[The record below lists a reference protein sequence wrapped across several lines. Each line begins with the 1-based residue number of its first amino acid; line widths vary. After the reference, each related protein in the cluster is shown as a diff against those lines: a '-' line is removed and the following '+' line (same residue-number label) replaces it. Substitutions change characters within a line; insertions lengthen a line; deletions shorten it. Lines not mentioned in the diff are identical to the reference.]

1 MSKTHELF
9 PLLLHET
16 ASVWRNLL
24 DKRLKPLGLSQAKW
38 RTLLHLSMATKP
50 LTQTE
55 LANRL
60 GIEGASLV
68 TLLDGLAKTGWIVRE
83 DVPHDR
89 RSKTVKLTDK
99 AHDTLTHIHA
109 TASKLRKELL
119 SVIPES
125 ELKQC
130 MQVLQKIKERAGTII

>member
-1 MSKTHELF
+1 MDNF

-16 ASVWRNLL
+16 ASAWRNLL

-38 RTLLHLSMATKP
+38 RTLLHLSLAKES

-55 LANRL
+55 LAIRL

-68 TLLDGLAKTGWIVRE
+68 SLLDGLAKSGWIVRK

-89 RSKTVKLTDK
+89 RSKTVQLTEK
-99 AHDTLTHIHA
+99 AHETLAHIHA
-109 TASKLRKELL
+109 TADHLREELL
-119 SVIPES
+119 SVLTQQ
-125 ELKQC
+125 ELEHC
-130 MQVLQKIKERAGTII
+130 VQVLQKIKVRAEEIS